1 MFISCYIDIIIIFP
15 LPILGIPITES
26 GSLGSKLLGIITA
39 RDIDFLT
46 PDKYDLPLHS
56 VMTKREE
63 LVVARANV
71 TLKEANNL
79 LQTAKKGKQMEEQVW
94 NVNGIIV

>member
-1 MFISCYIDIIIIFP
+1 MNKALNFVSNMCLTC
-15 LPILGIPITES
+15 LPMSLFSPGIPVTET
-26 GSLGSKLLGIITA
+26 GELGSKLLGIVTA
-39 RDIDFLT
+39 RDIDFL
-46 PDKYDLPLHS
+46 PHDKYDLPLHS

-79 LQTAKKGKQMEEQVW
+79 LQIAKKGTFFL
-94 NVNGIIV
+94 